1 MLLPPVFLLILGI
14 AAIWAAKLIG
24 EFRQGNLESGAFWAD
39 VILLSLAGLVLV
51 IAGAIWTLIRTIARL
66 RR

>member
-1 MLLPPVFLLILGI
+1 MRMLLPPVFLLILGI

-39 VILLSLAGLVLV
+39 VILLSLAEV
-51 IAGAIWTLIRTIARL
+51 RL
-66 RR
+66 